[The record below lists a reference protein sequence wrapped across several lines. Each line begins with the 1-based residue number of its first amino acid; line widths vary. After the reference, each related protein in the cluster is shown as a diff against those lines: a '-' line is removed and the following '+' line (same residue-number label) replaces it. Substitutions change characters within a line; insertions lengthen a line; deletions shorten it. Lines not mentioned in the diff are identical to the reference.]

1 MPFSAAGFDTA
12 GPLHDPLGAAACALA
27 ERGVFGAVWLDR
39 ELNVAASAGAVP
51 KSVERG
57 MQVTQAFVALIGL
70 EDELAALQRTPD
82 ALPIRIPNTAVMS
95 TDGHASQRMNL
106 TVFWFD
112 KRQLYLVLMGAILSE
127 ESSTTELDQEIR
139 RRRLIEQDLAAK
151 SIEYVRINEQLEQ
164 FAYVISHDLNGPLR
178 ALRYLSTDIQKALA
192 LDGGDGEN
200 PHLGQV
206 FAAADAI
213 TTQTRRM
220 SKMLTDLLEYAR
232 IGRVQEVVEVVA
244 TKSLISEIVTSIAP
258 ATALTFVISGDW
270 PEISTAVAPLD
281 LVLRNLVENAVKHH
295 DQAHGKVEINCQP
308 QPRDL
313 VFRVIDDGR
322 GIAPEWQS
330 AIFEPFRKIDDAHH
344 PESSGIGLALVKKTV
359 TALAGSITVH
369 SGAPEQRGTTFQV
382 RWPLTLVTPSG

>member
-1 MPFSAAGFDTA
+1 MPSSAAGFDTA
-12 GPLHDPLGAAACALA
+12 GPLHDPLGAAARALA

-192 LDGGDGEN
+192 LDGGAN

-206 FAAADAI
+206 YAAADAI

-232 IGRVQEVVEVVA
+232 IGRVQEIVEVVA
-244 TKSLISEIVTSIAP
+244 TKSLISEIVTSLAP
-258 ATALTFVISGDW
+258 ATDLTLVISGDW

-359 TALAGSITVH
+359 TTLAGSITVH

-382 RWPLTLVTPSG
+382 RWPLTLVSPSG